1 MPDWKIG
8 DLKGK
13 RKREVFWRP
22 LDTKNKLH
30 LTEHPTETYCF
41 VEDIEEVDGGT
52 VQPLLTFGDQY
63 ATQDG
68 QGGPKGRARTCA
80 LFAKNGAAI
89 SPDATQRSCQ

>member
-1 MPDWKIG
+1 MPDWKIR

-41 VEDIEEVDGGT
+41 VEDIEEVEEVLYT
-52 VQPLLTFGDQY
+52 PCSRL
-63 ATQDG
+63 ATSTPPKMARAG
-68 QGGPKGRARTCA
+68 RKTGPGPAR
-80 LFAKNGAAI
+80 F
-89 SPDATQRSCQ
+89 SPRMEPR